1 MMKFEHVDKG
11 YEKQLNDLKDSILE
25 MGSIAQEMIAGSQKA
40 LMERNSDFAMQV
52 IKQDDRVD
60 SLEMK
65 IHEQCSS
72 ILALRQPA
80 GVDLRFII
88 LGLRI
93 ATDLERIGDS
103 TKNISSQIIRLNK
116 FGKIKE
122 YVDLPQMFFLTGQ
135 MVHDSLDAFV
145 RLDKKLALEIL
156 VRDDQIDQFQDKI
169 VSELIRLMQKTTE
182 IIEPA
187 TYLIEITHKI
197 ERIADH
203 ATNISEEVVYLI
215 DGRDIRHGNN
225 NGEI

>member
-1 MMKFEHVDKG
+1 MKFEHVDKG

-25 MGSIAQEMIAGSQKA
+25 MGQIALKMITKSQKA
-40 LMERNSDFAMQV
+40 LIEANSDYAVEV
-52 IKQDDRVD
+52 IKQDDRMD
-60 SLEMK
+60 ALEMLL
-65 IHEQCSS
+65 HEQCTS

-103 TKNISSQIIRLNK
+103 TKNISSQIVRLNK

-122 YVDLPQMFFLTGQ
+122 YVDLPRMFALTSQ
-135 MVHDSLDAFV
+135 MVSDSLDSFIK
-145 RLDKKLALEIL
+145 LDKKLALEIMA
-156 VRDDQIDQFQDKI
+156 RDDQIDEYQDKI
-169 VSELIRLMQKTTE
+169 VTELIRMMQDNPK

-187 TYLIEITHKI
+187 AHLIDITRKI

-203 ATNISEEVVYLI
+203 ATNICEEVIYLI
-215 DGRDIRHGNN
+215 DGRDIRHGNA
-225 NGEI
+225 

>member
-1 MMKFEHVDKG
+1 MKFEHVDKG

-25 MGSIAQEMIAGSQKA
+25 MGQIALKMITKSQKA
-40 LMERNSDFAMQV
+40 LIEANSDFAVEV
-52 IKQDDRVD
+52 IKQDDRMD
-60 SLEMK
+60 ALEMLL
-65 IHEQCSS
+65 HEQCTS

-103 TKNISSQIIRLNK
+103 TKNISSQIVRLNK

-122 YVDLPQMFFLTGQ
+122 YVDLPRMFALTSA
-135 MVHDSLDAFV
+135 MVSDSLDSFIK
-145 RLDKKLALEIL
+145 LDKKLALEIMT
-156 VRDDQIDQFQDKI
+156 RDDQIDELQDKI
-169 VSELIRLMQKTTE
+169 VSELIRMMQDNPK

-187 TYLIEITHKI
+187 AHLIDITRKI

-203 ATNISEEVVYLI
+203 ATNICEEVIYLI
-215 DGRDIRHGNN
+215 DGRDIRHGNA
-225 NGEI
+225 